1 MANGIRIEYE
11 ALGDPAHPALLLIEG
26 LGGQMIGWP
35 DPFCHDLVSRGF
47 HVVRFD
53 NRDSG
58 LSTKVEGGPE
68 PDPVAAYFGDLSS
81 ASYTLDDMADDAAG
95 LLDAIGVGAAH
106 LVGLSMGGM
115 IAQTFAL
122 RHPEKTLS
130 LCSIM
135 STTGGRDVGQP
146 TPEGRAHLVRPAATT
161 PEECVEAAVASHR
174 LVGSPAYPRDE
185 AEVRAA
191 ALRRHE
197 RAHHPEGTARQL
209 CAILASGDRTERL
222 SEVTAPTVVIHGAED
237 ALVQPSGGRATAEA
251 IPGAEL
257 VMVEGMGHD
266 LPAALWPRIV
276 DAIVANAARAER
288 PGRRGSGAAPGVSA
302 GEWE

>member
-1 MANGIRIEYE
+1 MRPDPTLNRIPSVLANGIEIEYE

-35 DPFCHDLVSRGF
+35 DQFCHDLVSRGF
-47 HVVRFD
+47 YVVRFD

-58 LSTKVEGGPE
+58 LSSKIEGGPE
-68 PDPVAAYFGDLSS
+68 PDVVAAYFGDTSS

-95 LLDAIGVGAAH
+95 LLRAIDVEAAH

-115 IAQTFAL
+115 IAQTFAV

-146 TPEGRAHLVRPAATT
+146 TDEAMGHLVRPPATT
-161 PEECVEAAVASHR
+161 REECAEAAVASHR
-174 LVGSPAYPRDE
+174 LLGSPAYPIGDDE
-185 AEVRAA
+185 VCRAA
-191 ALRRHE
+191 MRRYD
-197 RAHHPEGTARQL
+197 RAHYPEGAARQL

-222 SEVTAPTVVIHGAED
+222 AGVRVPTVVIHGTDD
-237 ALVQPSGGRATAEA
+237 ALIQPSGGRATADA

-257 VMVEGMGHD
+257 IMVEGMGHD
-266 LPAALWPRIV
+266 LPADLWPRIV
-276 DAIVANAARAER
+276 DAIAANAARAHGPR
-288 PGRRGSGAAPGVSA
+288 
-302 GEWE
+302 

>member
-1 MANGIRIEYE
+1 MAIPSVLANGIRIEYE
-11 ALGDPAHPALLLIEG
+11 ALGDPARPALLLVEG

-35 DPFCHDLVSRGF
+35 DQFCHDLVSRGF

-58 LSTKVEGGPE
+58 LSTKIEGGPE
-68 PDPVAAYFGDLSS
+68 PDVVAAYFGDLSS

-95 LLDAIGVGAAH
+95 LLDALGIRAAH

-115 IAQTFAL
+115 IAQAFAL

-146 TPEGRAHLVRPAATT
+146 TPDAMAHLVRPPATT

-174 LVGSPAYPRDE
+174 MLGSPAYPTGE

-191 ALRRHE
+191 ALRRYE
-197 RAHHPEGTARQL
+197 RAHCPEGAARQL
-209 CAILASGDRTERL
+209 CAILASGERTDRL
-222 SEVTAPTVVIHGAED
+222 AQVTAPTVVIHGTDD
-237 ALVQPSGGRATAEA
+237 ALIQPSGGRATAEA
-251 IPGAEL
+251 IPGAKL
-257 VMVEGMGHD
+257 VLVEGMGHD
-266 LPAALWPRIV
+266 LPPAYWDQIV
-276 DAIVANAARAER
+276 DAIAKLAARA
-288 PGRRGSGAAPGVSA
+288 G
-302 GEWE
+302 